1 MKRFLAGALAV
12 LMLAALTAC
21 GGTDKETDSAPANSS
36 AAQSAAADPTAYTI
50 DYTIPETFAETD
62 SGAEGTLL
70 YAADDGSTITITI
83 HELPADADSPI
94 SEEEMRSVFE
104 QGYAAYAEQL
114 GVEVV
119 MDGFTFEEMTVGPC
133 PAYLVHYNVTLADVR
148 VTQDTMTV
156 LADKQYT
163 IACSTTEPDA
173 WADTF
178 DAMLSAIEAVP
189 LEA

>member
-12 LMLAALTAC
+12 LTLAALTAC

-94 SEEEMRSVFE
+94 SEEEMRS
-104 QGYAAYAEQL
+104 
-114 GVEVV
+114 
-119 MDGFTFEEMTVGPC
+119 
-133 PAYLVHYNVTLADVR
+133 
-148 VTQDTMTV
+148 
-156 LADKQYT
+156 
-163 IACSTTEPDA
+163 
-173 WADTF
+173 
-178 DAMLSAIEAVP
+178 
-189 LEA
+189 